1 MYLNNAFRQTA
12 FILLFLTTIML
23 MPVYSAAEAEPAKV
37 PTKIV
42 WNNPTTEL
50 LKPNMLGGNY
60 SISVTLTDANNNP
73 LQCKNISWTSTSVGV
88 SNTTVTDTQGVSIN
102 PVTVFHQDKNIT
114 YSADITIQ
122 FAGDELYEPTTSAI
136 TLRCYDTGP
145 PMYYNV
151 IGQVSVVK
159 NSSEDTILNSGFD
172 VKIIDTPYYSKT
184 DDTGVFNFR
193 VDLNQPSI
201 RYSESK
207 LEISKPGYLSR
218 EVMLHNFLTSSTENT
233 KDPIKMIAGDIN
245 QDDAINMTDIVEMA
259 KTFKAVEGDEI
270 YNGVCDLNNDRVIN
284 IADVVII
291 ASNFNKTPLDYEGL
305 DPYFIKL

>member
-1 MYLNNAFRQTA
+1 MCLNKAFRQTA
-12 FILLFLTTIML
+12 FILLFLTTIMF
-23 MPVYSAAEAEPAKV
+23 MPVYSAGESEPTKA

-50 LKPNMLGGNY
+50 LKPNLLGGNY

-73 LQCKNISWTSTSVGV
+73 LQSKNISWTSTSVGV
-88 SNTTVTDTQGVSIN
+88 SNTTITDTQGVSIN

-114 YSADITIQ
+114 YSADITIY
-122 FAGDELYEPTTSAI
+122 FAGDEIYEPTSSAI

-159 NSSEDTILNSGFD
+159 NNSEDNILNSGFD
-172 VKIIDTPYYSKT
+172 VKVLDTSYSSKT
-184 DDTGVFNFR
+184 DDAGAFNFR

-201 RYSESK
+201 RYSENK
-207 LEISKPGYLSR
+207 LQISKPGYLSR
-218 EVMLHNFLTSSTENT
+218 EVMMNNFLTSSTVNT
-233 KDPIKMIAGDIN
+233 KAPISMIAGDIN
-245 QDDAINMTDIVEMA
+245 QDDAINVTDIVEMA
-259 KTFKAVEGDEI
+259 KTFNAVEGDEI
-270 YNGVCDLNNDRVIN
+270 YNGVCDLNNDKVIN

-291 ASNFNKTPLDYEGL
+291 AANFNKTPLDYKGL
-305 DPYFIKL
+305 DPYFIEI